1 MAFRLLA
8 VWIGLTAPV
17 ALAGDGVEAPRRL
30 EVGIDQLDVYAEPDD
45 QAFATARL
53 YQGDTVEVRK
63 SLPGGWLAIAPPAGS
78 FHWID
83 GADVEA
89 LSDGRLYVNAPR
101 TTLRLGREG
110 LQRPGPT
117 KVTLAEGAVLHQA
130 RQPSLS
136 DNEGRRK
143 KSWRA
148 VAAGADEVRF
158 VRAAGL
164 IDPDHPPR
172 PRPSFE
178 PPERTASH
186 TQGASTDLPPDL
198 AAPVRKIESNHRA
211 VINQPIGRWDFTEVR
226 RDYQSLLASRRDGP
240 ARAAV
245 RESLDR
251 VDQADDL
258 SRASREFE
266 ALIRKSRQRDAEV
279 DKIKESLR
287 ALRASESL
295 SYDAEGLLQA
305 TARRVEGEKVFAL
318 INDEGQIVA
327 YLRIPPGVDTTNLLA
342 RRVGVRGKSRFN
354 EGLRFRLLDVADIE
368 ALDDDR

>member
-1 MAFRLLA
+1 MALRFLA
-8 VWIGLTAPV
+8 VWIGLTAP
-17 ALAGDGVEAPRRL
+17 AFSAGDGEVSPRQL
-30 EVGIDQLDVYAEPDD
+30 EVGIDRLDVFAEPDD
-45 QAFATARL
+45 QSFSTARL
-53 YQGDTVEVRK
+53 YQGDMVDIRK

-78 FHWID
+78 FHWVD
-83 GADVEA
+83 SADVEA
-89 LSDGRLYVNAPR
+89 LSDGRLYVNSPK

-117 KVTLAEGAVLHQA
+117 RVTLTEGAVLRPA

-136 DNEGRRK
+136 DNQGRRPRT
-143 KSWRA
+143 WQA

-172 PRPSFE
+172 PLPSVDS
-178 PPERTASH
+178 PERRASH
-186 TQGASTDLPPDL
+186 TADLPPDL
-198 AAPVRKIESNHRA
+198 AAPVRAIEGSHRA
-211 VINQPIGRWDFTEVR
+211 VVNQPIERWDFTEVR
-226 RDYQSLLASRRDGP
+226 RDYQSLLASRRDDP
-240 ARAAV
+240 ARAAA
-245 RESLDR
+245 REGLDR

-258 SRASREFE
+258 AKASRTFE

-279 DKIKESLR
+279 EKIKESLR
-287 ALRASESL
+287 ALRASEAL

-318 INDEGQIVA
+318 INDEGQIVT
-327 YLRIPPGVDTTNLLA
+327 YLRIPPGVDTINLVA